1 MANDAAHDHAAR
13 ELIYVTRGSEP
24 LLMSS
29 RLQPLG
35 WRLHRAPDPRSV
47 QRILSR
53 DLCQPHAA
61 LLDLREG
68 FDSHD
73 LAAFGPMLSAS
84 NVGWVA
90 AIDAAQMDDAPIRRL
105 IRDYCYDYVTLPC
118 PENVLHTVIG
128 HAHGMARLACEN
140 AGAVPVVGVDGI
152 IGDCPAMQA
161 LSRTLR
167 KAAMTEAPIF
177 IAGET
182 GTGKELAAMAVHRQ
196 SCRHG
201 QPFVA
206 INCGAIPHSLVQS
219 ELFGYERGAFTGA
232 QARKLGR
239 IEMANGGTL
248 FLDEIGDLPMESQA
262 SLLRFLQQGSIERL
276 GGHEQIRIDVR
287 IISATHHDLDSAI
300 AEGRFRADL
309 YHRLCVLRLQ
319 QPALRD
325 RGSDI
330 DTLAD
335 YALQRYSQEGRSLL
349 KGFAP
354 CARHALHSHPWP
366 GNVRELINRVRQ
378 AVVMADGRFITAADL
393 HIQDDAGTPPPTLD
407 DVRNAATRE
416 AIEHALQRNRGRL
429 VDTARELGISR
440 VTLYRLIGRHR
451 LRMND
456 PRRVRYG
463 QRGLTGGV
471 ADRAGPSGVA
481 KACAVTL
488 PQCPAHA
495 GLHPDGVAG

>member
-1 MANDAAHDHAAR
+1 MANDGSREPVAR
-13 ELIYVTRGSEP
+13 DLIYVTRGSAGRV
-24 LLMSS
+24 LTLG
-29 RLQPLG
+29 RLQQLG
-35 WRLHRAPDPRSV
+35 WRLHRAPDARSV
-47 QRILSR
+47 QRILGR
-53 DLCQPHAA
+53 DLAQPHAA
-61 LLDLREG
+61 LLDLRQG
-68 FDSHD
+68 FGSQDVAS
-73 LAAFGPMLSAS
+73 FGAVLSAS

-90 AIDAAQMDDAPIRRL
+90 GIDTAQLEHEPVRRL

-118 PENVLHTVIG
+118 PEAVLDTVIG
-128 HAHGMARLACEN
+128 HAHGMARLAC
-140 AGAVPVVGVDGI
+140 ATTDSPDDVGIDGI
-152 IGDCPAMQA
+152 IGDCAPMQA

-167 KAAMTEAPIF
+167 KAAMTEAPVF

-196 SCRHG
+196 SRRHAK
-201 QPFVA
+201 PFVA
-206 INCGAIPHSLVQS
+206 INCGAIPHDLVQS

-262 SLLRFLQQGSIERL
+262 SLLRFLQQGCIERL
-276 GGHEQIRIDVR
+276 GGHEQVRIDVR

-319 QPALRD
+319 QPPLRE

-330 DTLAD
+330 DRLAE
-335 YALQRYSQEGRSLL
+335 YALQRYSQEGRRAL
-349 KGFAP
+349 KGFSP

-378 AVVMADGRFITAADL
+378 AVVMAEGRFITAADL
-393 HIQDDAGTPPPTLD
+393 HIDNGAGKPPQTLD
-407 DVRNAATRE
+407 DVRDAATRE

-429 VDTARELGISR
+429 VDTARDLGVSR
-440 VTLYRLIGRHR
+440 VTLYRLMGRHG
-451 LRMND
+451 LRVSD
-456 PRRVRYG
+456 PEAPNTVS
-463 QRGLTGGV
+463 V
-471 ADRAGPSGVA
+471 A
-481 KACAVTL
+481 
-488 PQCPAHA
+488 
-495 GLHPDGVAG
+495 

>member
-1 MANDAAHDHAAR
+1 MANDGVREPVAR
-13 ELIYVTRGSEP
+13 DLIYVTRGSAERV
-24 LLMSS
+24 LTLG
-29 RLQPLG
+29 RLQQLG
-35 WRLHRAPDPRSV
+35 WRLHRAPDARSV
-47 QRILSR
+47 QRILRR
-53 DLCQPHAA
+53 DVCQPHAA

-73 LAAFGPMLSAS
+73 VASLGPVLSAS

-90 AIDAAQMDDAPIRRL
+90 GIDAAQLEDEPVRNL

-118 PENVLHTVIG
+118 PEGLLDTVIG
-128 HAHGMARLACEN
+128 HAHGMARLACETFET
-140 AGAVPVVGVDGI
+140 VDDVGIDGI
-152 IGDCPAMQA
+152 IGDCAAMQA

-167 KAAMTEAPIF
+167 KAAMTEAPVF

-196 SCRHG
+196 SCRHAK
-201 QPFVA
+201 PFVA
-206 INCGAIPHSLVQS
+206 INCGAIPHNLVQS

-232 QARKLGR
+232 QSRKLGR
-239 IEMANGGTL
+239 IEMANGGSL

-262 SLLRFLQQGSIERL
+262 SLLRFLQQGCIERL

-300 AEGRFRADL
+300 AGGNFRPDL

-319 QPALRD
+319 QPPLRD

-330 DTLAD
+330 DRLAE
-335 YALQRYSQEGRSLL
+335 YALQRYSSEGRRAL
-349 KGFAP
+349 KGFSP

-378 AVVMADGRFITAADL
+378 AVVMAEGRFITATDL
-393 HIQDDAGTPPPTLD
+393 HIDDGTGKPPPTLD
-407 DVRNAATRE
+407 DVRDAATRE

-429 VDTARELGISR
+429 VDTARELGVSR
-440 VTLYRLIGRHR
+440 VTLYRLMGRHG
-451 LRMND
+451 LRVSD
-456 PRRVRYG
+456 PEAPNTVS
-463 QRGLTGGV
+463 V
-471 ADRAGPSGVA
+471 A
-481 KACAVTL
+481 
-488 PQCPAHA
+488 
-495 GLHPDGVAG
+495 

>member
-1 MANDAAHDHAAR
+1 MANDEARDPAAR
-13 ELIYVTRGSEP
+13 ELIYITRGTAGRA
-24 LLMSS
+24 LALGH
-29 RLQPLG
+29 LQQLG
-35 WRLHRAPDPRSV
+35 WRLHRTADSRSV
-47 QRILSR
+47 QRILAR
-53 DLCQPHAA
+53 DVRQPHAA

-73 LAAFGPMLSAS
+73 FASFGPILSAS

-90 AIDAAQMDDAPIRRL
+90 GIDATQLEDEPVRRL

-118 PENVLHTVIG
+118 PEAVLDTVIG

-140 AGAVPVVGVDGI
+140 VEAVKDIGLDGI
-152 IGDCPAMQA
+152 IGDCAAMKA
-161 LSRTLR
+161 LSRTLC
-167 KAAMTEAPIF
+167 KAAMTEAPVF

-196 SCRHG
+196 SCRYAK
-201 QPFVA
+201 PFVA
-206 INCGAIPHSLVQS
+206 INCGSIPHNLVQS

-239 IEMANGGTL
+239 IEMANSGTL

-300 AEGRFRADL
+300 AGGRFRADL

-319 QPALRD
+319 PPPLRD

-330 DTLAD
+330 DKLAE
-335 YALQRYSQEGRSLL
+335 YALQRYSQEGRRML

-378 AVVMADGRFITAADL
+378 AVVMAEGRFITAADL
-393 HIQDDAGTPPPTLD
+393 HIDDGAGKPPPTLD
-407 DVRNAATRE
+407 DVRDAATRE

-429 VDTARELGISR
+429 VDAARELGVSR
-440 VTLYRLIGRHR
+440 VTLYRLMGRHGLR
-451 LRMND
+451 LND
-456 PRRVRYG
+456 PEAPNTVS
-463 QRGLTGGV
+463 V
-471 ADRAGPSGVA
+471 A
-481 KACAVTL
+481 
-488 PQCPAHA
+488 
-495 GLHPDGVAG
+495 